1 MEDTKELEQ
10 YFEDFAP
17 MISNIKRRLKYKWF
31 AVEPEDIESLVNLA
45 IVKLWK
51 RNKKEHF
58 ILTKANLLKIA
69 ERAIIKEICR
79 RSECE
84 VKILRDPDNGKRK
97 KLVTL
102 MPLVSTEE
110 SIGDELTVGDILV
123 DPEPS
128 PEEQLLADED
138 LAEKRMLVLGIITE
152 RTYNQLCFEY
162 ENKCVSQEHLNLI
175 QKIKKEIK
183 KNEQNYVSREL

>member
-1 MEDTKELEQ
+1 MDNQNSLEG
-10 YFEDFAP
+10 YLEDFAP
-17 MISNIKRRLKYKWF
+17 MISNVRRKLKYKWF
-31 AVEPEDIESLVNLA
+31 AVEPNDIDSIVNLV
-45 IVKLWK
+45 IVKLWNK
-51 RNKKEHF
+51 NKKESF
-58 ILTKANLLKIA
+58 VLTKTNLLKIA

-79 RSECE
+79 KSECE

-110 SIGDELTVGDILV
+110 SIGDELTIGDILV

-128 PEEQLLADED
+128 AEEQLLAEED
-138 LAEKRMLVLGIITE
+138 VAEKRMLVLGIITE

-183 KNEQNYVSREL
+183 KNEQNYFSREL